1 MILYLE
7 NSKDASRKLFE
18 LINKFGKVEVYK
30 INTYKSNAFLYIK
43 NEISEKET
51 RETMPFTI
59 SSKIIKYQGINLPK
73 ETKDLYS

>member
-43 NEISEKET
+43 NKISEKET